1 MNDPLTRQKAVVA
14 MGRRAVAPPDLSIL
28 MQDAAAL
35 LAEMLDAEYSGM
47 AEPTADGKWLR
58 LRLSQTAP
66 EGAQPHTLVHE
77 SSTSGSDS
85 LAGYVLQVA
94 HPVAVSDLA
103 QEKRFTDRFL
113 RAHGIRSALAVP
125 LPFQDRWFGCLAA
138 YSRRVRR
145 FNDDDMLFVETIAHL
160 VATAIARSRA
170 EDALA
175 QERRLSAG
183 MLQTVEALVLTL
195 DPECHIVRMNP
206 ACERVTGYALSEISS
221 RPVWNVFAVPEE
233 MEQFRK
239 TLEGVYRAG
248 TTVEYESQL
257 LTKHAY
263 RRNIAW
269 SCRGMFDRAGKL
281 EWIIATGL
289 DITAEREAQETARRA
304 ELTAE
309 QARTGSAAAAPPQP
323 GTFSPMPVP
332 AGGERRRRPRRA
344 YPYTQEVAFFLDGK
358 LPSREKF
365 IAVRCNDIAAG
376 GFSFYCPTPPPSDS
390 LVVALGTPPKIAYL
404 TAQVAHVTRT
414 EHRGE
419 RMFLIGCNYTGR
431 AVY

>member
-14 MGRRAVAPPDLSIL
+14 MGRRAIAPPDLSIL

-35 LAEMLDAEYSGM
+35 LAEMLDTEYSGM
-47 AEPTADGKWLR
+47 AEPTTDGKWLR

-66 EGAQPHTLVHE
+66 EGTQAHTLVHE
-77 SSTSGSDS
+77 SPMSGNDS

-94 HPVAVSDLA
+94 HPVAVPDLA
-103 QEKRFTDRFL
+103 QEKRFTDGFL

-125 LPFQDRWFGCLAA
+125 LTFQDRSFGCLAA
-138 YSRRVRR
+138 YSRHVRR

-170 EDALA
+170 GESLA

-183 MLQTVEALVLTL
+183 VLQTVDALVLTL
-195 DPECHIVRMNP
+195 DPECRVVRMNP
-206 ACERVTGYALSEISS
+206 ACERVTGYALSEIGS

-233 MEQFRK
+233 MEQFRE
-239 TLEGVYRAG
+239 TLEGVNQPG
-248 TTVEYESQL
+248 TTVEYETRL
-257 LTKHAY
+257 LTKHAH
-263 RRNIAW
+263 RRDIAW
-269 SCRGMFDRAGKL
+269 SCCGMFDRAGKL

-289 DITAEREAQETARRA
+289 DITAQREAQEKVRRA
-304 ELTAE
+304 ELIAQ
-309 QARTGSAAAAPPQP
+309 QARAASAAAAPLQA

-332 AGGERRRRPRRA
+332 TGGERRRRPRRA
-344 YPYTQEVAFFLDGK
+344 YPYTQEVAFFLDGE

-365 IAVRCNDIAAG
+365 MAVRCNDIAAG
-376 GFSFYCPTPPPSDS
+376 GFSFFSPTPPPSDS
-390 LVVALGTPPKIAYL
+390 LVVALGTPPKITYL
-404 TAQVAHVTRT
+404 TAQVAHVTRI

-419 RMFLIGCNYTGR
+419 RTFLIGCNYTGR

>member
-14 MGRRAVAPPDLSIL
+14 MGRRAIAPPDLSIL

-35 LAEMLDAEYSGM
+35 LGEMLDTEYSGM

-66 EGAQPHTLVHE
+66 EGTESHTLVHE

-113 RAHGIRSALAVP
+113 RAHNIRSALAAP
-125 LPFQDRWFGCLAA
+125 LAFQDRSFGCLAA

-183 MLQTVEALVLTL
+183 VLQTVDALVLTL
-195 DPECHIVRMNP
+195 DPECHVVRMNP
-206 ACERVTGYALSEISS
+206 ACERVTGYALSETGS
-221 RPVWNVFAVPEE
+221 RPAWNVFAVPEE
-233 MEQFRK
+233 MEQFRE
-239 TLEGVYRAG
+239 TLEGVYRPG

-257 LTKHAY
+257 LTKHAQ

-289 DITAEREAQETARRA
+289 DITQQREAQEKARRA
-304 ELTAE
+304 ELIAE
-309 QARTGSAAAAPPQP
+309 QARTGSAAAPPQA

-332 AGGERRRRPRRA
+332 TGGERRRRPRRA

-358 LPSREKF
+358 LPSRAEF

-376 GFSFYCPTPPPSDS
+376 GFSFFAPAPPPSDS